1 MRYTQDFAAEARI
14 VTGDELAT
22 LIDAPAPALPEH
34 ADFEFPGWI
43 WGVMLGGYGTFVAG
57 LLGATAGEGRAEFAI
72 AISAIYI
79 AMFFGTA
86 RVLANVDRRRVGA
99 FNRTGGALRTW
110 TGPMDIGSVAGQVL
124 VLPVLLGFFGVAIA
138 VISAIV
144 A

>member
-14 VTGDELAT
+14 VTADELASLVT
-22 LIDAPAPALPEH
+22 PGPTLPEH
-34 ADFEFPGWI
+34 SDFELPRWI
-43 WGVMLGGYGTFVAG
+43 WAVMLGGYATFVGG
-57 LLGATAGEGRAEFAI
+57 LLGATVGSGRAEFAI
-72 AISAIYI
+72 VISVFYI

-86 RVLANVDRRRVGA
+86 RVLANVDDRHVGA
-99 FNRTGGALRTW
+99 FNRTGGKLNTG